1 MAETRSR
8 IASVKTGDGGT
19 VGSIVIDTSLSVVD
33 IVSLL
38 VVMIGGSRVIDVLL
52 PGTDGVSLLVVDV
65 VSEDSSV
72 DVSSSVRAFSVVSV
86 VVSDGGREG
95 EVGGVD
101 SSELKG
107 SK

>member
-19 VGSIVIDTSLSVVD
+19 VGSIVIDESLP
-33 IVSLL
+33 
-38 VVMIGGSRVIDVLL
+38 GIDV
-52 PGTDGVSLLVVDV
+52 VSLLVVDV

-72 DVSSSVRAFSVVSV
+72 DVSSSVSAFSVVSV